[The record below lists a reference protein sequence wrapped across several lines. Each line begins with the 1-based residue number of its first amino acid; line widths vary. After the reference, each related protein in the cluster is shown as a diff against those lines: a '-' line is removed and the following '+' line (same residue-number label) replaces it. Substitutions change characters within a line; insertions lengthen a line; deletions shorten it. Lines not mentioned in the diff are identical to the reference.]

1 MRKKI
6 LSVIL
11 IIGITASLAACG
23 SGGTEKKNL
32 K

>member
-6 LSVIL
+6 LSIIL

-23 SGGTEKKNL
+23 SGGKEKREI
-32 K
+32 